1 MIDRT
6 AWDTDREAGATM
18 IEVLMTIVVSG
29 ILIVGLTAGI
39 MTYMRS
45 ADATKALLSETG
57 ELQIAAS
64 HFATDIQ
71 SAQSVSVAPTGVC
84 NTTPPISGTAMV
96 NLNWLDWTSPTASTD
111 VRVSYYYSAATNELH
126 RVACR
131 NGTTADITTL
141 VRHIQPAAATPASDP
156 PSVRCDGADC
166 PSGSATPWQ
175 VDLKFSVCTVDS
187 RSVCRNDPIPA
198 TLTGVRRL

>member
-1 MIDRT
+1 MIDRM
-6 AWDTDREAGATM
+6 ARDTDREAGATM

-29 ILIVGLTAGI
+29 ILIVGLAAGI

-45 ADATKALLSETG
+45 ADATKALLGETG

-64 HFATDIQ
+64 HFATDVQ
-71 SAQSVSVAPTGVC
+71 SAESVSVAPTGVC
-84 NTTPPISGTAMV
+84 NTTPPITDAAV
-96 NLNWLDWTSPTASTD
+96 LNLNWRDWTSATASTD
-111 VRVSYYYSAATNELH
+111 VRVSYYYTAATNELH

-131 NGTTADITTL
+131 NGTADTTTL

-156 PSVRCDGADC
+156 PSVRCDGAFPC
-166 PSGSATPWQ
+166 SSATPWQ
-175 VDLKFSVCTVDS
+175 VDLKFSVCTVDP
-187 RSVCRNDPIPA
+187 RNVCRNDPIPA